1 MDFLLPVCCDLLGV
15 VEYKN
20 SLFFFCAL
28 KQIYGYED
36 LQMMQSRLPIVSILW
51 QCVVR

>member
-1 MDFLLPVCCDLLGV
+1 MSKFDV
-15 VEYKN
+15 VKYKKMV
-20 SLFFFCAL
+20 FFFFSCAL

-51 QCVVR
+51 L